1 MGKGTATREAI
12 VGEALRQASRVG
24 LEGLSLAPLA
34 DSLSLSKSGLFAHFR
49 SKEAL
54 QLEIV
59 GTAIDRFKRQVLLPG
74 VAERDAEK
82 RLRGIFDRYL
92 TWIRG
97 TDEDGGCPFMTM
109 AQEYDDR
116 PGPIRDRLVSSQRD
130 WQSILHA
137 IIQVGVTQRSF
148 RDDADAQQA
157 VFEITGA
164 ALSYQHS
171 AKLMEH
177 RNARRMAI
185 SAFEKIIDSLRPHDH
200 LP

>member
-1 MGKGTATREAI
+1 MGKGTATRDAI

-34 DSLSLSKSGLFAHFR
+34 HSLSLSKSGLFAHFK

-59 GTAIDRFKRQVLLPG
+59 ETAIEQFKLEVLLPDA
-74 VAERDAEK
+74 AERNAKK

-97 TDEDGGCPFMTM
+97 SDEDGGCPFMTM

-130 WQSILHA
+130 WQSFLRA
-137 IIQVGVTQRSF
+137 IISGGVAQQSF
-148 RDDADAQQA
+148 RDDADAEQA
-157 VFEITGA
+157 VFEIAGA
-164 ALSYQHS
+164 ALAYQHS

-177 RNARRMAI
+177 RNARRMALT
-185 SAFEKIIDSLRPHDH
+185 AFEKVISSLAR
-200 LP
+200 